1 MSPSRARL
9 ASTAVALALSPN
21 SGAIALGEASS
32 TVVCHST
39 ACHRS
44 GRLRKA
50 CMASDCSA
58 TRIARTSAPSSRVSS
73 PDSPDIPAPLSVRAA
88 ACSAKTAKSSTRCSR
103 LAVLAQAAATL
114 RTVVSR

>member
-21 SGAIALGEASS
+21 SGAIALGVASS
-32 TVVCHST
+32 TVVCQST

-44 GRLRKA
+44 GRLRNA
-50 CMASDCSA
+50 CIASDCSA
-58 TRIARTSAPSSRVSS
+58 SCMARTSAPSSRVSS
-73 PDSPDIPAPLSVRAA
+73 PDSPPSPPPLSVPAA
-88 ACSAKTAKSSTRCSR
+88 ACSANTAKSSTSCSR
-103 LAVLAQAAATL
+103 LAVFAQAAATR